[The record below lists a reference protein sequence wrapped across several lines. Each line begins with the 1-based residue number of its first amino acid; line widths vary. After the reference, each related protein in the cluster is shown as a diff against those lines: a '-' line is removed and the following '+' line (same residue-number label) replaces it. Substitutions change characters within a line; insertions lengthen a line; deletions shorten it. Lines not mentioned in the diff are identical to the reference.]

1 MQIYKFRDLTI
12 IDSGKNEKIV
22 IACDSCCGIG
32 EMENDIVR
40 TSNEIV
46 GYFSARVCIFE
57 LLAFR
62 AYPNVIVNNLGM
74 PMEKYGENIIK
85 GINKAIKEY
94 NKAGF
99 SRKINLKECL
109 TGSTEDNIKTLQTF
123 LGLTIIG
130 EKGKEDKKKIEKGE
144 NIFLLGI
151 PKVGEAL
158 LEDIKGE
165 KSEIISFKDI
175 KILLK
180 NNIKEIL
187 PIGSKGALYEI
198 GQIERS
204 NSVDIELEYEG
215 ELLKKSAGPSTA
227 LLFVCNEEILKKIK
241 KEIKIPLIKIG
252 TIR

>member
-1 MQIYKFRDLTI
+1 M
-12 IDSGKNEKIV
+12 
-22 IACDSCCGIG
+22 
-32 EMENDIVR
+32 
-40 TSNEIV
+40 
-46 GYFSARVCIFE
+46 
-57 LLAFR
+57 
-62 AYPNVIVNNLGM
+62 
-74 PMEKYGENIIK
+74 
-85 GINKAIKEY
+85 
-94 NKAGF
+94 
-99 SRKINLKECL
+99 
-109 TGSTEDNIKTLQTF
+109 
-123 LGLTIIG
+123 
-130 EKGKEDKKKIEKGE
+130 EKGE
-144 NIFLLGI
+144 NKFLIGI
-151 PKVGEAL
+151 PKGGEAL

-187 PIGSKGALYEI
+187 PIESKGALYEI

-204 NSVDIELEYEG
+204 NSIDIELEYEG